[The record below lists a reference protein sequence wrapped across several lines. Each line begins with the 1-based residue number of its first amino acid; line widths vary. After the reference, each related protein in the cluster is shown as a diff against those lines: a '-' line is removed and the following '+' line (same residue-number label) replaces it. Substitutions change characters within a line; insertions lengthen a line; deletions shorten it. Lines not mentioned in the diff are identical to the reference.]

1 MSLRAQ
7 PTPAVPDHTAEVAR
21 AAFPKGHP
29 YLSLRDELG
38 PVYADADFAA
48 LFAHTGR
55 PAEAPACLALVT
67 VLQTVE
73 GLGDRAAAEAVRGR
87 LDWKYLLG
95 LELTDP
101 GFHFSRLGEFRK
113 RLLGADALSLLLDR
127 LLAMVSARGLLA
139 AGGTQRTDS
148 THVLAAIRVLNRH
161 ELVGETLRVA
171 LDRLAVV
178 AGEWLS
184 GWVPLDWFTRYGR
197 RIEAN
202 RLPEDDEA
210 SLAWVLQVGQDGVQ
224 LLQAAYAP
232 SAPPAVRAHPAVE
245 RLRRVWVQQYVWQD
259 QALTWRGP
267 DDLPPAALAIETP
280 HDDEARYSYKRDTT
294 WRGYKV
300 HLTETCD
307 LERPHLI
314 THVLTTPATTQDCVQ
329 LDDLHAALAAKGL
342 LPAEHL
348 VDAGYPSASNLVTS
362 QRDYGVD
369 VIAPVRADTSWQAR
383 AGQGYA
389 VASFQVDWA
398 AQVVTCPRG
407 HTSRGWSAH
416 HNRQGA
422 PDILVKFAAADCTAC
437 PVRAQCTRAV
447 SGPRTLTLYPREQ
460 HQALTAARQRQTTL
474 AFRQAYRRRAG
485 VESTLSQGV
494 RVCDLRR
501 SRYRGLAKTHLQH
514 VLTAVGLNLR
524 RLANWFAD
532 QLPSAYRSPFAQL
545 APAAPLAPSA

>member
-1 MSLRAQ
+1 MSLHASE
-7 PTPAVPDHTAEVAR
+7 PPAVPASTAQVVR

-29 YLSLRDELG
+29 YVTLRDELG

-48 LFAHTGR
+48 LFASGGR
-55 PAEAPACLALVT
+55 PAESPACLAVVT
-67 VLQTVE
+67 VLQILE
-73 GLGDRAAAEAVRGR
+73 GLSDRAAADAVRGR

-101 GFHFSRLGEFRK
+101 GFHFSRLCEFRE
-113 RLLGADALSLLLDR
+113 RLLTTDTVRLLLDR
-127 LLAMVSARGLLA
+127 LLALASARGLVA
-139 AGGTQRTDS
+139 SGGTQRTDS
-148 THVLAAIRVLNRH
+148 THVLAAIRVLNRP

-171 LDRLAVV
+171 LNRLAE
-178 AGEWLS
+178 AAPAWLQ
-184 GWVPLDWFTRYGR
+184 GWVPGEWFPRYGR

-202 RLPEDDEA
+202 RLPERDEDR
-210 SLAWVLQVGQDGVQ
+210 LAWVLQVGQDGVQ
-224 LLQAAYAP
+224 LLQQAYAP
-232 SAPPAVRAHPAVE
+232 DAPDAVRSHPAVE
-245 RLRRVWVQQYVWQD
+245 RLRRVWVQQYVWREGE
-259 QALTWRGP
+259 LSWRAAA
-267 DDLPPAALAIETP
+267 DLPPAALAIETP

-307 LERPHLI
+307 AGQPHLI

-348 VDAGYPSASNLVTS
+348 VDAGYPSAGNLVTS

-369 VIAPVRADTSWQAR
+369 VIAPVRSDTSWQAR

-389 VASFQVDWA
+389 VASFQVDWE

-407 HTSRGWSAH
+407 QTSHSWGAH

-422 PDILVKFAAADCTAC
+422 PDLLVKFAAADCAAC
-437 PVRAQCTRAV
+437 PVRAQCTHAA
-447 SGPRTLTLYPREQ
+447 SGPRSLTLYPREQ
-460 HQALTAARQRQTTL
+460 HQALHAARQRQTT
-474 AFRQAYRRRAG
+474 AEFRQAYRPRAG

-524 RLANWFAD
+524 RLVNWLAD
-532 QLPSAYRSPFAQL
+532 LAQPAYHSPFAKL
-545 APAAPLAPSA
+545 APA